1 MMFKIKLLNKII
13 FAILTITLL
22 SSPALASDIS
32 FSTLEPEIGSFIT
45 IKTHSD
51 LANGEVILNNQSFPI
66 RADNNQGISIVP
78 ISYWWSPGEY
88 TATFIDN
95 QSRTWLKE
103 NIKIQTVDFDK
114 SYLTIDDDQ
123 EEIVRPTDPER
134 QARREKD
141 QEMVQAARAKSNQDR
156 LWNESF
162 IWPLEG
168 RLTTDYGA
176 TRYHNNELAN
186 RHNGIDIAAPTGTP
200 VTASNAGQVTL
211 AADLLVTGNTIIID
225 HGWNIYSSYLH
236 LNELFVEKGDHVTK
250 GEKIGAVGSTGFSTG
265 PHLHWSISYNRIF
278 LDPRSFVDLE
288 L

>member
-1 MMFKIKLLNKII
+1 MPNFNLFNKII
-13 FAILTITLL
+13 FILFTVILIT
-22 SSPALASDIS
+22 SPLLASDIS

-66 RADNNQGISIVP
+66 RADNNRGISIIP

-88 TATFIDN
+88 TATILDN
-95 QSRTWLKE
+95 QGRTWLKE
-103 NIKIQTVDFDK
+103 NIRLQAVEFDK
-114 SYLTIDDDQ
+114 SYLTIDDQQ

-134 QARREKD
+134 QARRKRD
-141 QEMVQAARAKSNQDR
+141 QEMVQAARAESYQDR

-176 TRYHNNELAN
+176 TRYHNNQLAN

-200 VTASNAGQVTL
+200 VMASNDGQVTL

-236 LNELFVEKGDHVTK
+236 LSKLFVEEGDYVSK
-250 GEKIGAVGSTGFSTG
+250 GEEIGAVGSTGFSTG

-278 LDPRSFVDLE
+278 LNPRSFVDLE

>member
-1 MMFKIKLLNKII
+1 MPNFNLFNKII
-13 FAILTITLL
+13 FILFTVILIT
-22 SSPALASDIS
+22 SPLLASDIS

-51 LANGEVILNNQSFPI
+51 LANGEVILNNQSYPI
-66 RADNNQGISIVP
+66 RADNNRGISIIP

-88 TATFIDN
+88 TATILDN
-95 QSRTWLKE
+95 QGRTWLKE
-103 NIKIQTVDFDK
+103 NIRLQAVEFDK
-114 SYLTIDDDQ
+114 SYLTIDDQQ

-134 QARREKD
+134 QARRKRD
-141 QEMVQAARAKSNQDR
+141 QEMVQAARAESHQDR

-176 TRYHNNELAN
+176 TRYHNNQLAN

-200 VTASNAGQVTL
+200 VMASNDGQVTL

-236 LNELFVEKGDHVTK
+236 LSKLFVEEGDYVSK
-250 GEKIGAVGSTGFSTG
+250 GEEIGAVGSTGFSTG

-278 LDPRSFVDLE
+278 LNPRSFVDLE